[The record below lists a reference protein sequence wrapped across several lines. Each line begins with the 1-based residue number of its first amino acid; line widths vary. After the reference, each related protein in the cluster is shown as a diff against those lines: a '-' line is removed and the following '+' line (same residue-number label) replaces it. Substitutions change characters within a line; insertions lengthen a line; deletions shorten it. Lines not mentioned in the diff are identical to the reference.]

1 MLESYRSFRILV
13 AAMVAFALAGQSAS
27 GQSLADRGDYLV
39 NVIGACGNCH
49 TPREKGQP
57 DLSRE
62 LSGGFQTFD
71 EPWFR
76 VKGSNLT
83 PDPETGLGKWSDEQ
97 IKRALL
103 DGVRPNGTH
112 LAPVMPYALYRVMSA
127 GDVDAIVAYLRRL
140 KPIRSEVPTP
150 VYKKEAPPEAYPDA
164 ARPMSQAE
172 LASPVKRGAYLAAV
186 DHCMHCHSRRS
197 TDVMPDYVAAWGAG
211 GRVFKS
217 PAGEAKASNISSH
230 KTSGLG
236 AWSDAEIK
244 RALTEGVSRDG
255 RKLKPPMVGYA
266 AYWRKL
272 KAEDLDALVAW
283 MRSIPPVE

>member
-1 MLESYRSFRILV
+1 
-13 AAMVAFALAGQSAS
+13 MVAFALAGQSAS

-186 DHCMHCHSRRS
+186 GHCMHCHSRRS